1 MFSVESISANPG
13 GMLLYSTLAVVGTG
27 LLGGAVTKSA
37 GFALFVA
44 FATCWGLTLA
54 GLTPIW
60 ASLLCSG
67 AVLGGVFV
75 WGLWFRE

>member
-1 MFSVESISANPG
+1 MFSIESISENPG
-13 GMLLYSTLAVVGTG
+13 GMMLYTSLAVVGSG
-27 LLGGAVTKSA
+27 LLSGAVTKSA
-37 GFALFVA
+37 GFALVVA

-60 ASLLCSG
+60 ASILCSG

-75 WGLWFRE
+75 WRLWFRE